1 MSSQTFNASAGFHV
15 ANAGIDRTVSSSEE
29 ICGEEKGRIRT
40 ANAPTVTLLQCRRGV
55 LLRERLYLQA
65 ALDAA
70 PHVAAQPAAWP
81 VWQTIMAMVFV
92 LAGLGFTRMS
102 FEPFGLNPEL
112 LWLSSV
118 GIACLCSYATAEL
131 LERTGLQVLVLAI
144 SATLFVLSLTG
155 LAMLASVRGDL
166 FALHLQNIPNAGD
179 VGAAAAPENA
189 LAFYRAAAPKMRLF
203 LTFLS
208 LSLELAGGLAL
219 HQVRV
224 ALKGRKPPVPR
235 ESGRLEL
242 VEQEIGA
249 IEAQLISLLNEPEVF
264 EHEYRRNLAI
274 GLLTGVARHTAAARK
289 GWMTVALLVAVG
301 SGSMLCSQSVA
312 VVEALDYS
320 ATSKATNYG
329 GRAAHTENIDAAARI
344 IECLPQGS
352 RLTVSAISDQSFAR
366 PFVLLTGK
374 IPDTAGPYR
383 EYDQI
388 AATRRRLAAD
398 LRRIGATSAPNFPST
413 DILGFLMAQGIAFA
427 NSPRMRHVLV
437 VYSDMRQS
445 ARPLDIEHVPA
456 VPLGAAL
463 ATVAREHLFAD
474 LTGVEIYIYGVHAVG
489 KDVRYWQSLRDF
501 WAAYF
506 ERCHA
511 NLRAFSMTRE
521 NPDLGGSR

>member
-1 MSSQTFNASAGFHV
+1 VF
-15 ANAGIDRTVSSSEE
+15 
-29 ICGEEKGRIRT
+29 
-40 ANAPTVTLLQCRRGV
+40 
-55 LLRERLYLQA
+55 LREQRDLHA

-70 PHVAAQPAAWP
+70 PHVATPHAAWP
-81 VWQTIMAMVFV
+81 IWQTIMAMVFV

-102 FEPFGLNPEL
+102 FEPFGLDPEL
-112 LWLSSV
+112 LRLSSV

-131 LERTGLQVLVLAI
+131 LGRNGLQVLVLAI

-166 FALHLQNIPNAGD
+166 FALHLQNIPNAAEGG
-179 VGAAAAPENA
+179 GATASDQA
-189 LAFYRAAAPKMRLF
+189 LAFYRAAAPKMELF
-203 LTFLS
+203 LILLS
-208 LSLELAGGLAL
+208 IALELAAGLAL

-235 ESGRLEL
+235 ESSRLEF
-242 VEQEIGA
+242 VQQELGQIQ
-249 IEAQLISLLNEPEVF
+249 AQLVSLLNEPDVF

-274 GLLTGVARHTAAARK
+274 GLLAGVARHTAAARN
-289 GWMTVALLVAVG
+289 GWMTFALLAILG
-301 SGSMLCSQSVA
+301 SGPILRGQTIDVVA
-312 VVEALDYS
+312 ALDYT

-329 GRAAHTENIDAAARI
+329 GTAARTENIDAAARM

-366 PFVLLTGK
+366 PLVLLAGK
-374 IPDTAGPYR
+374 IPNTPGQYR

-388 AATRRRLAAD
+388 AAARRRLAAD
-398 LRRIGATSAPNFPST
+398 LRRIGESTAPNFPST
-413 DILGFLMAQGIAFA
+413 DILGFLMAQGITFG

-456 VPLGAAL
+456 VPVNVAL

-489 KDVRYWQSLRDF
+489 KDVRYWQSLREF
-501 WAAYF
+501 WSAYF

-511 NLRAFSMTRE
+511 NLRTYSMTRE
-521 NPDLGGSR
+521 NPNLGGSR